1 MSLTESEQLFVG
13 LHEDGANDFLRA
25 LFSARPKLLN
35 YASPPF
41 ASATTVGVTVMPAIA
56 FPGVP
61 GGLGWAV
68 GFSIPELDFFP
79 QSAGL
84 PPELPSL
91 TANHL
96 SLRTKVTL
104 IVNCAE
110 CRDMDQH
117 DVKDERERRER
128 AGEEYDDRRD
138 RWHDEIE
145 RDDQPPIFT
154 HRIPRCDSQPIRATL
169 EVHAIARPVVNYFG
183 PGNGE
188 LTFRLEAIE
197 IVDIGPDELES
208 VVECLLRMILQ
219 AVLATVRLP
228 FKAITAGAFSISL
241 TRGPEIADDQVK
253 LWGTL

>member
-1 MSLTESEQLFVG
+1 VSLTETDQLFVG
-13 LHEDGANDFLRA
+13 VHEDGANDLLRA
-25 LFSARPKLLN
+25 LFTARPRLLN

-41 ASATTVGVTVMPAIA
+41 ASATTVNVTLMPAIG

-61 GGLGWAV
+61 GGLGWAI
-68 GFSIPELDFFP
+68 GFSIPQLDFFP
-79 QSAGL
+79 QSAAL
-84 PPELPSL
+84 PPELPAL
-91 TANHL
+91 AANHL
-96 SLRTKVTL
+96 SLRTRVSI

-110 CRDMDQH
+110 CRDMDDH
-117 DVKDERERRER
+117 DIKDDDERRDRV
-128 AGEEYDDRRD
+128 GEDTDERRD
-138 RWHDEIE
+138 RWRDHAE

-154 HRIPRCDSQPIRATL
+154 HHIPRCDSQPIKATL
-169 EVHAIARPVVNYFG
+169 ELHAIARPVVNYFG

-197 IVDIGPDELES
+197 IVDIRPDQLES
-208 VVECLLRMILQ
+208 VIECLLRMILQ

-228 FKAITAGAFSISL
+228 FQAITAGAFRLAL